1 MTQCNV
7 YYIVDYSYLI
17 LTPAKDLILFLWG
30 LFCFFVLMC
39 KTLELANDALS
50 FYLDCPVVV
59 EAHIK
64 HG

>member
-1 MTQCNV
+1 M
-7 YYIVDYSYLI
+7 S
-17 LTPAKDLILFLWG
+17 AKDLILFLWG